1 MIMQANLARRF
12 HVRILKQYLLA
23 LDPSVIR
30 NLLDVIDVDKD
41 NTAEEDWKKDVWAE
55 MDWAI
60 STINVSRL
68 AMIEAEI
75 RKVLP

>member
-1 MIMQANLARRF
+1 MQANLARRF
-12 HVRILKQYLLA
+12 HVRILEQYLLA

-30 NLLDVIDVDKD
+30 NLLDVLEEQEVRLD
-41 NTAEEDWKKDVWAE
+41 EEDWLNDVWSE
-55 MDWAI
+55 IDWAI